1 MSVSRTALTITA
13 VSAGVILACR
23 YIFAID
29 PYYLRPSQVEKVI
42 AAARIRIHESSDVK
56 RENVKL
62 SDIDKQFLKTMNDA
76 LSREEEAKKIHAAG
90 SRAVE
95 TIIREEEEAKKAYT
109 ARFHI
114 IEDAKREV
122 KGFNDMELS
131 EKQWVV
137 ERYRFLEILHR
148 ELNELGESQEFM
160 ISPRAALER
169 YSKVI
174 KWIVLRILERD
185 FELPPIND

>member
-13 VSAGVILACR
+13 VSATVILACR
-23 YIFAID
+23 YIFAVD

-42 AAARIRIHESSDVK
+42 AAARIRIQESTDVK

-76 LSREEEAKKIHAAG
+76 LSIDEEAKQRHLAG
-90 SRAVE
+90 SRAIEAVIKE
-95 TIIREEEEAKKAYT
+95 DEEAKEAYT

-122 KGFNDMELS
+122 KGFDDMKLS

-137 ERYRFLEILHR
+137 ERYRFLEILHK

-174 KWIVLRILERD
+174 QWIVLRILERD
-185 FELPPIND
+185 YALPTID